1 MSKGKLTVL
10 VGGQYGSEGKGA
22 IAKHVAFEYQMHV
35 RVGSPN
41 AGHTIWW
48 NGKKHVM
55 QSIPC
60 GWINPDADIVIGR
73 GALLNMKQLMKEI
86 VHILQYY
93 PNFLDRLFID
103 AKAGVLDEKFHEQ
116 EGGVNGEMHRR
127 IGSTG
132 EGVGPARIA
141 RLERD
146 PEKFRLFEEV
156 ADEYGLGKC
165 VIVNSP
171 MFIANHQDT
180 GHNVL
185 IEGTQGSAL
194 SLLHS
199 HWPFCTSVDTNA
211 AGIISEVGIA
221 PSRVTDVLMV
231 CRTYPIRVAGNSGP
245 MKNEITWDELSKR
258 TGMYIMPEKTTVT
271 STITREGITSVG
283 VNRKIWPMY
292 KREASEVRVVLM
304 TMLISMEQSWLT
316 DMERLF
322 SSPGLYCRKK
332 LAGRESRRIIMDAS
346 TPREVLACS
355 LFWIKS
361 CTLPISWAA
370 SAGFSCTN
378 FTLAS

>member
-1 MSKGKLTVL
+1 MARGKLTVL

-22 IAKHVAFEYQMHV
+22 VAAHVANQYQVHV

-41 AGHTIWW
+41 AGHTIYW
-48 NGKKHVM
+48 NDEKHVM

-60 GWINPDADIVIGR
+60 GWINPDALIVIGR
-73 GALLNMKQLMKEI
+73 GALLNMKQLMKEL
-86 VHILQYY
+86 VHIMQYY
-93 PNFLDRLFID
+93 PGFKKRLMID

-146 PEKFRLFEEV
+146 HEKFRLFEDV
-156 ADEYGLGKC
+156 AAEWGLESC
-165 VIVNSP
+165 VTDNTPEI
-171 MFIANHQDT
+171 IANIQDR
-180 GHNVL
+180 GGNIL

-199 HWPFCTSVDTNA
+199 HWPYCTSIDTNA

-245 MKNEITWDELSKR
+245 MKNEISWEQLSQALGR
-258 TGMYIMPEKTTVT
+258 TVTEKTTVT
-271 STITREGITSVG
+271 KKTRRVAAWDDELFQQSCVLNAPTEIALTFADYVDPELYGVDDPEVVKNSLLLNNFVEKHGLTGKVKYIGTSGSTMV
-283 VNRKIWPMY
+283 
-292 KREASEVRVVLM
+292 EV
-304 TMLISMEQSWLT
+304 
-316 DMERLF
+316 
-322 SSPGLYCRKK
+322 
-332 LAGRESRRIIMDAS
+332 
-346 TPREVLACS
+346 
-355 LFWIKS
+355 
-361 CTLPISWAA
+361 
-370 SAGFSCTN
+370 
-378 FTLAS
+378 